1 MIRHIFLIVIASGWL
16 GASAAPK
23 VNVVQ
28 GDPKNRVTSIYLSE
42 HFINEQIQAHSKASS
57 LLKDLKI
64 ELDPQ
69 NAQMFLHGTLQI
81 PLDDMRALNLDPK
94 LSAYKF
100 QLTIRPEA
108 TKEGHLI
115 LEFPLNETF
124 FYPAYS
130 KHPKRD
136 RVIVPTQML
145 SLALASARGY
155 FAALSG
161 DFSEFDRRTAKL
173 TSLIKALDHSI
184 ATEKNPDAL
193 DEMKTERDSLKLK
206 LAAIP
211 LERKQMAGLSKEVAT
226 MMAFT
231 GEKEL
236 NLNDEFAARKNALI
250 LKLNIGKFVP
260 YLDGVMLGGIRIV
273 HDKKDG
279 PQGENYF
286 SVDIN
291 ANLHVTPADLQVAHH
306 HGEGLKTPPA
316 AMIRINEALFESDV
330 VLNAEKK
337 AMGSNLQ
344 DLKIEMKQDGL
355 HVSGKYKKYFLSI
368 PFDTIVDFDTAE
380 DEKDAF
386 DISVRDIDVAG
397 IDLEFMT
404 GFILEALKYRLD
416 RSLHGICTFEY
427 IGEQKD
433 DSRALRVH
441 VVPEKLIPALPGL
454 HLVDVEVRDREFL
467 LKVGKL

>member
-1 MIRHIFLIVIASGWL
+1 MIRHILVSVIASCSLW
-16 GASAAPK
+16 AFAAPK
-23 VNVVQ
+23 VTVVQ

-69 NAQMFLHGTLQI
+69 NAQMFLRGTVQI
-81 PLDDMRALNLDPK
+81 PLDEMRALNLDPK

-100 QLTIRPEA
+100 QLTIKPEA
-108 TKEGHLI
+108 TKEGYLI
-115 LEFPLNETF
+115 LDFPLNETF

-130 KHPKRD
+130 KHPARD

-173 TSLIKALDHSI
+173 NSLIKALDHSI
-184 ATEKNPDAL
+184 AVEKNSDAL

-250 LKLNIGKFVP
+250 LKINIGKFVP
-260 YLDGVMLGGIRIV
+260 YLDGVMLGGIRLV

-291 ANLHVTPADLQVAHH
+291 ANLNVTPADLQVTHH

-330 VLNAEKK
+330 VLKAEKK

-386 DISVRDIDVAG
+386 DISVRDIEVAG

-441 VVPEKLIPALPGL
+441 IVPEKLIPALPGL
-454 HLVDVEVRDREFL
+454 HLMDVEVRDREFL